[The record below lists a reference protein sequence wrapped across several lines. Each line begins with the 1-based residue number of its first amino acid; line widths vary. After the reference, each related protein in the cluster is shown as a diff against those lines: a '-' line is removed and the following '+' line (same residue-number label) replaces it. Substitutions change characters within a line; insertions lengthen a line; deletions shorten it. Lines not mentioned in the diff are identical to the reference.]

1 MFGDMMS
8 QMNEMQE
15 KMRQEL
21 AQKEFTNSAGNGA
34 VSVSCNGQR
43 QITNITIHSSK
54 LDMEDTEELEDLL
67 LVAINRVLHEAAA
80 YEAEQAGNMTKD
92 LLPPGFENIFG

>member
-15 KMRQEL
+15 KMRQQL
-21 AQKEFTNSAGNGA
+21 ALKEFSCTVGNGA
-34 VSVSCNGQR
+34 VTVVCNGQR
-43 QITNITIHSSK
+43 QLTNISLHPSK

-67 LVAINRVLHEAAA
+67 LVAINRVLEDAAA